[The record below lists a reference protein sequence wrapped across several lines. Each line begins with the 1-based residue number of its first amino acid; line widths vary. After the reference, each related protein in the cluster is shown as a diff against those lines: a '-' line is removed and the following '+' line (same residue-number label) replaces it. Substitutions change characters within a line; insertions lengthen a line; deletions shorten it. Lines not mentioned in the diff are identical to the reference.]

1 MHGYES
7 IMPRVNLRTLWF
19 EDIGLVNQPLIDTPF
34 GRLTAR
40 QAVGIGFFA
49 LLAWLTFSALGFV
62 GDLALRAVPAVLI
75 FAAGAVVFSW
85 RVKTVPPEKILILAL
100 GLGKKRGK
108 PAKQKAAREKGAE
121 KIAPKAPATVKVTKA
136 QATVGE
142 PFKVVG
148 VLREPSLGTPLAN
161 RNFDVIVDGALRYK
175 GTTDEQGGFEVV
187 YIPENVGS
195 VRIEVKPEGYAGVSQ
210 SIEVTV
216 RGQAVGGARS

>member
-1 MHGYES
+1 M
-7 IMPRVNLRTLWF
+7 MPRVNLRTLWF

-34 GRLTAR
+34 GRLTVR
-40 QAVGIGFFA
+40 QAAGIGFFA

-85 RVKTVPPEKILILAL
+85 RVKTVPPEKVLILAL
-100 GLGKKRGK
+100 GRKRGRK
-108 PAKQKAAREKGAE
+108 PVKQKAVREKGAE
-121 KIAPKAPATVKVTKA
+121 KVAPKAPVTVKVTKA

-148 VLREPSLGTPLAN
+148 VLREPSSGTPLAN
-161 RNFDVIVDGALRYK
+161 RNFDVIVDGVLRYK
-175 GTTDEQGGFEVV
+175 GATDEQGGFEVV
-187 YIPENVGS
+187 YIPESVGL
-195 VRIEVKPEGYAGVSQ
+195 VRIEVRPEGYAGVSQ
-210 SIEVTV
+210 SIEVAV

>member
-1 MHGYES
+1 
-7 IMPRVNLRTLWF
+7 MPRVNLRTLWF

-34 GRLTAR
+34 GRLTVR
-40 QAVGIGFFA
+40 QAAGIGFFA

-100 GLGKKRGK
+100 RRKRGRK

-121 KIAPKAPATVKVTKA
+121 KVAPKAPVTVKVTKA

-148 VLREPSLGTPLAN
+148 VLREPSSGTPLAN
-161 RNFDVIVDGALRYK
+161 RNFDVIVDGVLRYK
-175 GTTDEQGGFEVV
+175 GATDEQGGFEVV
-187 YIPENVGS
+187 YIPESVGL
-195 VRIEVKPEGYAGVSQ
+195 VRIEVRPEGYAGVSQ
-210 SIEVTV
+210 SIEVAV

>member
-1 MHGYES
+1 
-7 IMPRVNLRTLWF
+7 MPRVNLRTLWF

-34 GRLTAR
+34 GRLTVR
-40 QAVGIGFFA
+40 QAAGIGFFA

-85 RVKTVPPEKILILAL
+85 RVKTVPPEKVLILAL
-100 GLGKKRGK
+100 GRKRGRK
-108 PAKQKAAREKGAE
+108 PVKQKAVREKGAE
-121 KIAPKAPATVKVTKA
+121 KVAPKAPVTVKVTKA

-148 VLREPSLGTPLAN
+148 VLREPSSGTPLAN
-161 RNFDVIVDGALRYK
+161 RNFDVIVDGVLRYK
-175 GTTDEQGGFEVV
+175 GATDEQGGFEVV
-187 YIPENVGS
+187 YIPESVGL
-195 VRIEVKPEGYAGVSQ
+195 VRIEVRPEGYAGVSQ
-210 SIEVTV
+210 SIEVAV

>member
-1 MHGYES
+1 M
-7 IMPRVNLRTLWF
+7 MPRVNLRTLWF

-34 GRLTAR
+34 GRLTVR
-40 QAVGIGFFA
+40 QAAGIGFFA

-100 GLGKKRGK
+100 RRKRGRK

-121 KIAPKAPATVKVTKA
+121 KVAPKAPVTVKVTKA

-148 VLREPSLGTPLAN
+148 VLREPSSGTPLAN
-161 RNFDVIVDGALRYK
+161 RNFDVIVDGVLRYK
-175 GTTDEQGGFEVV
+175 GATDEQGGFEVV
-187 YIPENVGS
+187 YIPESVGL
-195 VRIEVKPEGYAGVSQ
+195 VRIEVRPEGYAGVSQ
-210 SIEVTV
+210 SIEVAV

>member
-1 MHGYES
+1 
-7 IMPRVNLRTLWF
+7 MPRVNLRTLWF

-34 GRLTAR
+34 GRLTVR
-40 QAVGIGFFA
+40 QAAGIGFFA

-62 GDLALRAVPAVLI
+62 EDLVFRAVPAVLI
-75 FAAGAVVFSW
+75 FVAGAVVFSW
-85 RVKTVPPEKILILAL
+85 RIKTVPPEKILILAL
-100 GLGKKRGK
+100 GLGRKRGRK
-108 PAKQKAAREKGAE
+108 PAKQKAAREKVAE
-121 KIAPKAPATVKVTKA
+121 KVAPKAPVTVKVTKA

-148 VLREPSLGTPLAN
+148 VLREPSFGTPLAN

-187 YIPENVGS
+187 YIPESVGL
-195 VRIEVKPEGYAGVSQ
+195 VRIEVRPEGYAGVSQ

>member
-1 MHGYES
+1 
-7 IMPRVNLRTLWF
+7 MPRVNLRTLWF

-40 QAVGIGFFA
+40 QATGIGFFT

-62 GDLALRAVPAVLI
+62 EDLVFRAVPAVLI
-75 FAAGAVVFSW
+75 FVAGAVVFSW

-100 GLGKKRGK
+100 GLGKKRGRK
-108 PAKQKAAREKGAE
+108 PAKQKAARKKGAE
-121 KIAPKAPATVKVTKA
+121 KVAPKAPVTVKVTKA

-161 RNFDVIVDGALRYK
+161 RNFDVLVDGAPRYK

-187 YIPENVGS
+187 YIPEDVGL

-216 RGQAVGGARS
+216 RGQAVGGTRS

>member
-1 MHGYES
+1 
-7 IMPRVNLRTLWF
+7 MPRVNLRTLWF

-34 GRLTAR
+34 GRLTVR
-40 QAVGIGFFA
+40 QAAGIGFFA

-62 GDLALRAVPAVLI
+62 EDLALRAVPAVLI

-85 RVKTVPPEKILILAL
+85 RIKTVPPEKILILAL
-100 GLGKKRGK
+100 GLGRKRGRK
-108 PAKQKAAREKGAE
+108 PAKQKATWEKGAE
-121 KIAPKAPATVKVTKA
+121 KVAPKAPVTVKVTKA

-161 RNFDVIVDGALRYK
+161 RNFDVLIDGVLRYK

-187 YIPENVGS
+187 YIPESVGL
-195 VRIEVKPEGYAGVSQ
+195 VRIEVRPEGYAGVSQ
-210 SIEVTV
+210 SIEVAV

>member
-1 MHGYES
+1 
-7 IMPRVNLRTLWF
+7 MPRVNLRTLWF

-34 GRLTAR
+34 GRLTVR
-40 QAVGIGFFA
+40 QAAGIGFFA

-100 GLGKKRGK
+100 RRKRGRK

-121 KIAPKAPATVKVTKA
+121 KVAPKAPVTVKVTKA

-148 VLREPSLGTPLAN
+148 VLREPSSGTPLAN
-161 RNFDVIVDGALRYK
+161 RNFDVIVDGVLRYK
-175 GTTDEQGGFEVV
+175 GATDEQGGFEVV
-187 YIPENVGS
+187 YIPESVGL
-195 VRIEVKPEGYAGVSQ
+195 VRIEVRPEGYAGVSQ

-216 RGQAVGGARS
+216 RGQAVGGTRS